1 MSASNGDGND
11 RKPGDHKSN
20 DDKSND
26 DKSNDGKS
34 PVIASSKLAGV
45 QRDLIHV
52 SLTDR
57 SGFDP
62 IPCDFL
68 KPTNTAADADH
79 RQGAIKLS
87 PCARDWT
94 RAIEPEFAADQVR
107 PLFMG
112 IELETF
118 MFDAVSLQPLGDTGA
133 APGLN
138 GQFILQEIAHRYES
152 SGRGTTKLIQDHSDP
167 HAQAVTYGLFL
178 SEGISYSLEPGGQLE
193 IATPPRGSLS
203 ETQDCLRR
211 AFELVEEVT
220 ADRVRFLSHGTNP
233 VTTADFALQVPK
245 KRYRILSRYLGS
257 EKAGRGI
264 DMMRHATTVQP
275 NIDVGPDHASWV
287 EAVRLTNELSP
298 IFKMLFPNSFFFRNR
313 FVADGME
320 RQRIWSNLDKSRTGI
335 PPAILESED
344 PACCY
349 AQWATQAFVFLID
362 GLPESEQPVYGE
374 LRFCDWMAHGYKGT
388 QPGLADWERHLA
400 TLFPELRLRGFLELR
415 MFDSQP
421 YGQIIPLLAM
431 VRGLLQSP
439 LGRKAVLADL
449 GVCKELFSAGRRAPL
464 FDRLLAAAHIGL
476 SDHAG
481 LGGQVGL
488 GGQAGLGGEHDSF
501 GPAMLKALVLPDLER
516 FARFS
521 DARAFVKS
529 ESVLSPSTFF
539 ASIE

>member
-1 MSASNGDGND
+1 MSASNGDGS
-11 RKPGDHKSN
+11 DHKPN
-20 DDKSND
+20 G
-26 DKSNDGKS
+26 GKS
-34 PVIASSKLAGV
+34 SVVASSKLAGV

-52 SLTDR
+52 GLTDR

-68 KPTNTAADADH
+68 KPTNTATDTDH
-79 RQGAIKLS
+79 KMDAIKLS

-94 RAIEPEFAADQVR
+94 RAIEPEFAVDQVR

-118 MFDAVSLQPLGDTGA
+118 MFDAVSMQPLGDAGA
-133 APGLN
+133 TPGLN
-138 GQFILQEIAHRYES
+138 GQSILKEIARRYEN
-152 SGRGTTKLIQDHSDP
+152 SGQGKSNLIQDHSDP
-167 HAQAVTYGLFL
+167 RSEPVTYGLFL

-203 ETQDCLRR
+203 ETRDCLRR

-220 ADRVRFLSHGTNP
+220 ANRVRFLSHGTNP
-233 VTTADFALQVPK
+233 VTTAEFGLQVPK
-245 KRYRILSRYLGS
+245 ERYRILSRYLGS
-257 EKAGRGI
+257 ETAGRGI

-335 PPAILESED
+335 PPAILQSED

-362 GLPESEQPVYGE
+362 GLPESEQPVFGE
-374 LRFCDWMAHGYKGT
+374 LRFCDWMTQGYKGT
-388 QPGLADWERHLA
+388 KPGLADWERHLA

-439 LGRKAVLADL
+439 RGRKAVLADL
-449 GVCKELFSAGRRAPL
+449 GICKELLVAGRRAPL
-464 FDRLLAAAHIGL
+464 FDRMLAAAHIGL
-476 SDHAG
+476 SDF
-481 LGGQVGL
+481 VGL
-488 GGQAGLGGEHDSF
+488 GGENDES
-501 GPAMLKALVLPDLER
+501 GPAFLKSLVLPDPER
-516 FARFS
+516 FARFD
-521 DARAFVKS
+521 DAQAFVKS
-529 ESVLSPSTFF
+529 ESVLTPSSFF
-539 ASIE
+539 ASL